1 MYIQNPMKVALL
13 IMAAG
18 RSSRFG
24 GTPKMLCKI
33 GPNEES
39 LFEVSIQQMRR
50 SLEICHIH
58 LVLNVDNKDPIM
70 EEVNLVN
77 SKHNICDK
85 ITYNIQEIGEGR
97 SKPWGTAD
105 AVATAAPYMQTQFL
119 LINSDDL
126 YGYQTFDMISKQCL
140 STSNYIIGF
149 TLGSTLP
156 ENKSANRA
164 FITLRDDGCV
174 SALQENVN
182 IDKTMFYEY
191 ELNNQ
196 YVSVNLLLLQP
207 SALGHLIRDVDI
219 FKSENMQ
226 NNTVETLLPNFL
238 NTLIRN
244 GELKLEMI
252 KSAGTWMGVTYND
265 DVMEL
270 RRLVCDMNA

>member
-1 MYIQNPMKVALL
+1 MKVALL

-24 GTPKMLCKI
+24 GNPKMLCKV

-39 LFEVSIQQMRR
+39 LFEISLQQMRR

-58 LVLNVDNKDPIM
+58 LVVNVDNNVQIM
-70 EEVNLVN
+70 EEVNAVN

-85 ITYNIQEIGEGR
+85 ITYNIQEIGDGR

-105 AVATAAPYMQTQFL
+105 AVASAATYMQTQFL

-126 YGYQTFDMISKQCL
+126 YGHQTFDMVSKQCK
-140 STSNYIIGF
+140 SSGNYIIGF
-149 TLGSTLP
+149 ALGATLP

-164 FITLRDDGCV
+164 FITLRDDGNV
-174 SALQENVN
+174 SSLQENVN

-207 SALGHLIRDVDI
+207 SILEHLIRDVSV
-219 FKSENMQ
+219 FKSENMH
-226 NNTVETLLPNFL
+226 NHTVESLLPNFL
-238 NTLIRN
+238 NLLIRN
-244 GELKLEMI
+244 GELTLEMI
-252 KSAGTWMGVTYND
+252 KSAGVWMGVTYND

-270 RRLVCDMNA
+270 RRAISEMNA

>member
-1 MYIQNPMKVALL
+1 MKVALL

-24 GTPKMLCKI
+24 GNPKMLCKV

-39 LFEVSIQQMRR
+39 LFEISLQQMRR

-58 LVLNVDNKDPIM
+58 LVVNVDNNVQIM
-70 EEVNLVN
+70 EEVNAVN

-85 ITYNIQEIGEGR
+85 ITYNIQEIGDGR

-105 AVATAAPYMQTQFL
+105 AVASAAPYMQTQFL

-126 YGYQTFDMISKQCL
+126 YGHQTFDMVSKQCK
-140 STSNYIIGF
+140 SSGNYIIGF
-149 TLGSTLP
+149 ALGATLP

-164 FITLRDDGCV
+164 FITLRDDGNV
-174 SALQENVN
+174 SSLQENVN

-207 SALGHLIRDVDI
+207 SILEHLIRDVSV
-219 FKSENMQ
+219 FKSENMH
-226 NNTVETLLPNFL
+226 NNTVESLLPNFL
-238 NTLIRN
+238 NLLIRN
-244 GELKLEMI
+244 GELTLEMI
-252 KSAGTWMGVTYND
+252 KSAGVWMGVTYND

-270 RRLVCDMNA
+270 RRAISEMNA